1 MISFQCKT
9 KDIKAT
15 LTKLKGVQAGI
26 YTYKIS
32 YKIKEIDKRVSV
44 TGQVN
49 LIR

>member
-1 MISFQCKT
+1 MSYN
-9 KDIKAT
+9 AT
-15 LTKLKGVQAGI
+15 ARWDGTYGTKLKGVQAGI